1 MRQAAFRQNG
11 YLKGVDLLIMY
22 SVYLAGNGPANQACF
37 CRCSKYHLPM
47 STIQEIKAAIESLT
61 PAQRAELDHLLRQP
75 AEPLDEKKL
84 LLPDYAARRRR
95 IMGDKVYPNP
105 VLEARELER
114 T

>member
-1 MRQAAFRQNG
+1 
-11 YLKGVDLLIMY
+11 
-22 SVYLAGNGPANQACF
+22 
-37 CRCSKYHLPM
+37 M

-61 PAQRAELDHLLRQP
+61 PTQRAELERMLHQP
-75 AEPLDEKKL
+75 VEPMDEKRL
-84 LLPDYAARRRR
+84 PLPDYAARRRR